1 MERGENNNFMRETIL
16 RISPKR
22 NTLIVEEQK
31 PGGIVNYKEIDP
43 IDFYFAINGGYSSRE
58 YMDSGFLP
66 EHCLH
71 VSMNA
76 FERYIVFWNPELR
89 ADLA

>member
-43 IDFYFAINGGYSSRE
+43 IDFYFAINGGYSSR
-58 YMDSGFLP
+58 
-66 EHCLH
+66 
-71 VSMNA
+71 
-76 FERYIVFWNPELR
+76 
-89 ADLA
+89 